1 MIRLEI
7 SAPCE
12 PITSNMRLNQ
22 WERATRTRNWRLRT
36 AILARKLKP
45 IPHAH
50 VTYWVH
56 PTTNRRR
63 DVGNWYPTI
72 KACLDGIVDSK
83 ILPDDDDA
91 HVIGPDP
98 RSGDISP
105 GGLWLDL
112 YLDPDCACGD
122 CADRFMTRTTA

>member
-12 PITSNMRLNQ
+12 PLTANQRLNHF
-22 WERATRTRNWRLRT
+22 ERATRTRNWRLRT
-36 AILARKLKP
+36 AILARKVPP

-56 PTTNRRR
+56 ATTNRRR
-63 DVGNWYPTI
+63 DVANFYPTI
-72 KACLDGIVDSK
+72 KACLDGCVDAGV
-83 ILPDDDDA
+83 LPDDDDK

-98 RSGDISP
+98 RAGEKSP
-105 GGLWLDL
+105 GGLWIELQ
-112 YLDPDCACGD
+112 LDPDCD
-122 CADRFMTRTTA
+122 CAACVDTFMTRGTA